1 MSLNAESDA
10 KTCGAYLDKQD
21 NGHRLKRLKH
31 TELKQILDAFRNV
44 HPTIAKYVSADAGIW
59 LMRMDSNICEHVIRT
74 MTDKNKPVL
83 TVHDGFI
90 CKRRD
95 AYDLL
100 DAMMTGSYKIVGKPL
115 PLDLEMWKD
124 KQEQNV
130 QTKLTELQ
138 IAADLLDGLANQTE
152 DRSLENMTLLSQAI
166 MQLTYET
173 EKERSQQDDNKDTR
187 LRFAAKIM
195 NKTKKQVISK
205 RAKGDLLNWLQ
216 EQGINTYQVFEDHYS
231 HYYKEH

>member
-1 MSLNAESDA
+1 M
-10 KTCGAYLDKQD
+10 
-21 NGHRLKRLKH
+21 
-31 TELKQILDAFRNV
+31 
-44 HPTIAKYVSADAGIW
+44 W
-59 LMRMDSNICEHVIRT
+59 
-74 MTDKNKPVL
+74 
-83 TVHDGFI
+83 
-90 CKRRD
+90 RD
-95 AYDLL
+95 R
-100 DAMMTGSYKIVGKPL
+100 
-115 PLDLEMWKD
+115 
-124 KQEQNV
+124 QEQSI

-173 EKERSQQDDNKDTR
+173 EKERSQQEDNKDTR

-195 NKTKKQVISK
+195 NKTKTQVISK

-216 EQGINTYQVFEDHYS
+216 EQGFNTYQVFEDHYS